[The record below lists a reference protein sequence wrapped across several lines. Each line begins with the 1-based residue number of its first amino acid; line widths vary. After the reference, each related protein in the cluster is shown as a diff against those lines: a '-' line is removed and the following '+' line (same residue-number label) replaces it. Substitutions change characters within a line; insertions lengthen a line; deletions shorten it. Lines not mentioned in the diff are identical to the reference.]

1 MSSKI
6 SEKLNYIKIKETNS
20 INNHSKSL
28 IKSLKN
34 IYDVPVTT
42 AMSSLLKDL
51 SEKQRQLKKEIDFH
65 RNTIL
70 EVEKKKYFL
79 SSKMFPLIESRYS
92 KVNLKNNFS
101 KTDLNNETTK
111 NKGHRLEKSKS
122 EIRINF
128 DNKIINKN
136 IFKTSLSN
144 SYKPIRIN
152 MSSISTPKTSINN
165 QNSTSKNNM
174 TFNINSPI
182 NNKETNKINY
192 SSSTSLIQKTRRKNY
207 KVIFIKGWEFK
218 NGFNNNNN
226 KDKSLVEDKNY
237 QKDIISNQI
246 EIIID
251 NTNFFK
257 LKSANILEE
266 KIKNNDINID
276 FLIKLNKIIEETA
289 ALYIEIGHLII
300 NDYESFTNLQ
310 NRTRQLNPPEMID
323 GAEVLDEKEE
333 FNNDVKLLNECIKF
347 LTTTYEIYLI
357 LNNTCEYIIPTNK
370 MVKLRHFLNR
380 ARYNINSVNINSKEY
395 IDTIEYEKNI
405 VNLYN
410 SQKKIIENNEK
421 LINRQYFNLEKS
433 VKDGFENFREKGN
446 NEYGNDKLKRLN
458 NLLNN
463 SKINSTNIT
472 TKNKTSKKWKFIDF
486 EDKMFNKL
494 YKYMDPNIKDRFEA
508 FSVTQKKNKDKFSRK
523 VYKFNF

>member
-165 QNSTSKNNM
+165 QISTSKNNM

-182 NNKETNKINY
+182 NKETNKINY

-237 QKDIISNQI
+237 QKNIISNQI

-289 ALYIEIGHLII
+289 ALYIEIG
-300 NDYESFTNLQ
+300 Q
-310 NRTRQLNPPEMID
+310 
-323 GAEVLDEKEE
+323 
-333 FNNDVKLLNECIKF
+333 
-347 LTTTYEIYLI
+347 
-357 LNNTCEYIIPTNK
+357 
-370 MVKLRHFLNR
+370 
-380 ARYNINSVNINSKEY
+380 
-395 IDTIEYEKNI
+395 
-405 VNLYN
+405 
-410 SQKKIIENNEK
+410 
-421 LINRQYFNLEKS
+421 
-433 VKDGFENFREKGN
+433 
-446 NEYGNDKLKRLN
+446 
-458 NLLNN
+458 
-463 SKINSTNIT
+463 
-472 TKNKTSKKWKFIDF
+472 
-486 EDKMFNKL
+486 
-494 YKYMDPNIKDRFEA
+494 
-508 FSVTQKKNKDKFSRK
+508 
-523 VYKFNF
+523 

>member
-165 QNSTSKNNM
+165 QISTSKNNM

-182 NNKETNKINY
+182 NKETNKINY

-237 QKDIISNQI
+237 QKNIISNQI

-289 ALYIEIGHLII
+289 ALYIEIGHL
-300 NDYESFTNLQ
+300 
-310 NRTRQLNPPEMID
+310 MI
-323 GAEVLDEKEE
+323 L
-333 FNNDVKLLNECIKF
+333 F
-347 LTTTYEIYLI
+347 
-357 LNNTCEYIIPTNK
+357 
-370 MVKLRHFLNR
+370 
-380 ARYNINSVNINSKEY
+380 
-395 IDTIEYEKNI
+395 
-405 VNLYN
+405 
-410 SQKKIIENNEK
+410 
-421 LINRQYFNLEKS
+421 
-433 VKDGFENFREKGN
+433 
-446 NEYGNDKLKRLN
+446 
-458 NLLNN
+458 
-463 SKINSTNIT
+463 
-472 TKNKTSKKWKFIDF
+472 
-486 EDKMFNKL
+486 
-494 YKYMDPNIKDRFEA
+494 
-508 FSVTQKKNKDKFSRK
+508 
-523 VYKFNF
+523 FNFYFLSIKMINNK

>member
-152 MSSISTPKTSINN
+152 MSSISTPKTSINH
-165 QNSTSKNNM
+165 SISIIMRNN
-174 TFNINSPI
+174 
-182 NNKETNKINY
+182 
-192 SSSTSLIQKTRRKNY
+192 
-207 KVIFIKGWEFK
+207 
-218 NGFNNNNN
+218 
-226 KDKSLVEDKNY
+226 
-237 QKDIISNQI
+237 
-246 EIIID
+246 
-251 NTNFFK
+251 
-257 LKSANILEE
+257 
-266 KIKNNDINID
+266 
-276 FLIKLNKIIEETA
+276 
-289 ALYIEIGHLII
+289 
-300 NDYESFTNLQ
+300 
-310 NRTRQLNPPEMID
+310 
-323 GAEVLDEKEE
+323 
-333 FNNDVKLLNECIKF
+333 
-347 LTTTYEIYLI
+347 
-357 LNNTCEYIIPTNK
+357 
-370 MVKLRHFLNR
+370 
-380 ARYNINSVNINSKEY
+380 
-395 IDTIEYEKNI
+395 
-405 VNLYN
+405 
-410 SQKKIIENNEK
+410 
-421 LINRQYFNLEKS
+421 
-433 VKDGFENFREKGN
+433 
-446 NEYGNDKLKRLN
+446 
-458 NLLNN
+458 
-463 SKINSTNIT
+463 
-472 TKNKTSKKWKFIDF
+472 
-486 EDKMFNKL
+486 
-494 YKYMDPNIKDRFEA
+494 
-508 FSVTQKKNKDKFSRK
+508 
-523 VYKFNF
+523 